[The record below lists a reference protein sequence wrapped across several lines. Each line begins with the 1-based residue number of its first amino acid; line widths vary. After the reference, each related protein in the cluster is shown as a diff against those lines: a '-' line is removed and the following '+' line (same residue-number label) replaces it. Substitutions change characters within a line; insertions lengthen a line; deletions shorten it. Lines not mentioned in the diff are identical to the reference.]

1 MNILFLIGRII
12 FGGYFILSGLN
23 HFKNLRMLSGYAQSK
38 GTPAPSAAVI
48 VSGIMILLG
57 GLSILLGA
65 YPIVGIILIL
75 AFLIPVS
82 FIMHNFW
89 AVEDQQMKMADMIN
103 FTKNM
108 ALVGAAL
115 MFLAIPRPW
124 PLSIAL
130 GG

>member
-1 MNILFLIGRII
+1 
-12 FGGYFILSGLN
+12 
-23 HFKNLRMLSGYAQSK
+23 MLSGYAQSK

-57 GLSILLGA
+57 GLSILLGV
-65 YPIVGIILIL
+65 YPIVGIILII

-89 AVEDQQMKMADMIN
+89 AVEDQQMKMVDMIN

-108 ALVGAAL
+108 ALVGVAL

-130 GG
+130 GE